1 MEEKDW
7 GGGLGGGGEE
17 GQCCCTMRIENMNSL
32 HWKSEET
39 LSDPLPISLVGAFV
53 RQTGLMISNTAAAAI
68 EKDTMIMLDIF
79 QTNVASIR
87 L

>member
-1 MEEKDW
+1 
-7 GGGLGGGGEE
+7 
-17 GQCCCTMRIENMNSL
+17 MNSL

-53 RQTGLMISNTAAAAI
+53 RQTGINMISNTAAEI
-68 EKDTMIMLDIF
+68 EKDTVIKLDIF
-79 QTNVASIR
+79 QNSVASIK